1 MDNYDFFN
9 TFVTAIA
16 GNAAISSW
24 CNANF
29 GKGLAVFA
37 DVTSGDLPTAADMPY
52 ALVHTPSVSKHQDR
66 REQRYGLA
74 VDVGINK
81 DALATRAETN
91 VEQPAGIELIL
102 DLGTAVAA
110 AVAAA
115 LPANTSMGY
124 ELSADTLGAL
134 PEVHGYIDFDFI
146 TYVTMAGDP
155 LG

>member
-1 MDNYDFFN
+1 MEITNPYPSTPNLLTMDR
-9 TFVTAIA
+9 
-16 GNAAISSW
+16 AASFQIGCNLVSS
-24 CNANF
+24 
-29 GKGLAVFA
+29 
-37 DVTSGDLPTAADMPY
+37 M
-52 ALVHTPSVSKHQDR
+52 
-66 REQRYGLA
+66 
-74 VDVGINK
+74 
-81 DALATRAETN
+81 RASL